1 MPQGACT
8 LLLSLTLT
16 HAFAIWLEVAEHST
30 NTEMD
35 WGAALTVLLLVGVVN
50 IPARQRKSACGWF
63 VATHNFLNAFIIK
76 TALSSVKETCRP
88 SSQAGDDWHFSWK
101 WRAFRA
107 FSGKYLGG
115 GNLVRISGLCTVFIV
130 CFLTDTIYTH
140 QCFICFIIEHASGFV
155 RNALSA
161 YMLLI
166 TEALMLSILLLRHV
180 LLLPLYLPFYRVTA
194 SMHYKNLLMKYIHC
208 GIACLATCSMKEIMY
223 IGSNH
228 TGWRIQL

>member
-1 MPQGACT
+1 MVLLVCTNTCNSLWVSPHTFSIVLLITISPIARRTPKSILKKEKMCSEPMPQGACT

-101 WRAFRA
+101 WRDFRA

-115 GNLVRISGLCTVFIV
+115 KKTWSESLVCVLFLLSVF
-130 CFLTDTIYTH
+130 
-140 QCFICFIIEHASGFV
+140 
-155 RNALSA
+155 
-161 YMLLI
+161 
-166 TEALMLSILLLRHV
+166 
-180 LLLPLYLPFYRVTA
+180 
-194 SMHYKNLLMKYIHC
+194 
-208 GIACLATCSMKEIMY
+208 
-223 IGSNH
+223 
-228 TGWRIQL
+228 